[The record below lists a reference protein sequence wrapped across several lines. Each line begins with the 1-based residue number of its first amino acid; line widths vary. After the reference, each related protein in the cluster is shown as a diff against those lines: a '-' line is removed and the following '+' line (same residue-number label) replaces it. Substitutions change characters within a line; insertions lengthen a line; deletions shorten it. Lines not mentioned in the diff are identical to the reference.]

1 MIDYSRETES
11 NRMRVEAED
20 SLNKFVDMEGRW

>member
-11 NRMRVEAED
+11 NRMRVEPED